1 MADQKLSQLTA
12 ATTPL
17 AGTESVYVV
26 QSGNSRK
33 TTVQAIADK
42 APVTDLT
49 YTAAT
54 RTLASSTGADVVL
67 PLATTTDAGL
77 QSAADKTKLDS
88 ITVDSATVVRK
99 YVRNT
104 SGVPIPKGAA
114 VYQTGS
120 SGTTLTVA
128 LADASAEATAA
139 QTLGLA
145 QEAIAHNANGYVVA
159 VGLLD
164 GISTATLTEGQIVWL
179 SETAG
184 EGTTTRPTQP
194 AHGVVLGYC
203 VKQAAGTAGILY
215 VKIDNGLEIEE
226 LHDVLISG
234 ATTGQVLR
242 LASDGLW
249 KNHTLSP
256 ADVGGHDAVTLAV
269 SVADV
274 LDLSGQELRADD
286 PGADRLLFWDDSAG
300 KLTHLATDSALVI
313 DGTTLRAL
321 STAVIPLTAEAANL
335 TQATLLTIPYW
346 PEARVLTAL
355 PIWMLNTAATG
366 AAAQFDIRVGGTSIF
381 ATLPTIDAT
390 EASSAT
396 AATAA
401 VFSSAFI
408 SGGQQIAQGA
418 SVTFH
423 CTQVGATVA
432 GAGLKVALPSRRA
445 N

>member
-1 MADQKLSQLTA
+1 
-12 ATTPL
+12 
-17 AGTESVYVV
+17 
-26 QSGNSRK
+26 
-33 TTVQAIADK
+33 
-42 APVTDLT
+42 
-49 YTAAT
+49 
-54 RTLASSTGADVVL
+54 
-67 PLATTTDAGL
+67 
-77 QSAADKTKLDS
+77 
-88 ITVDSATVVRK
+88 
-99 YVRNT
+99 
-104 SGVPIPKGAA
+104 
-114 VYQTGS
+114 
-120 SGTTLTVA
+120 
-128 LADASAEATAA
+128 
-139 QTLGLA
+139 
-145 QEAIAHNANGYVVA
+145 
-159 VGLLD
+159 
-164 GISTATLTEGQIVWL
+164 
-179 SETAG
+179 
-184 EGTTTRPTQP
+184 
-194 AHGVVLGYC
+194 

-256 ADVGGHDAVTLAV
+256 ADVGGHDAVTLAA

-346 PEARVLTAL
+346 PEARVMTAL
-355 PIWMLNTAATG
+355 PVWMLNTAATG
-366 AAAQFDIRVGGTSIF
+366 SAAQFDIRVGGVSIF

-432 GAGLKVALPSRRA
+432 GAGLKVAIPGRRA
-445 N
+445 S